1 MIKVSVVIPVYNME
15 TYIEEC
21 LDSIFSQTLKEIEVL
36 CIDDGS
42 TDRSYEILKKYREKY
57 KNLIVFRQQNQG
69 AGIARNKGIQCA
81 NVEYICFMDP
91 DDYYAQEQ
99 ALELL
104 YRNAKENHAVIC
116 GGNIVGVLQNGMLE
130 RQGRWFS
137 ENKMISFKD
146 YGNYFY
152 YTTYIFRLELLRK
165 NNILFPPYRR
175 YQDPPFLLA
184 AMIAAQEFYAI
195 NEVIYTYRIGYKEVK
210 FSLPVVIDVLKG
222 IRDCF
227 TMAKENNLIKVYD
240 EQLKNIL
247 SVHLAKIYPYAYENQ
262 KEIWNLIDEIHEIS
276 MEWVGEISDIFTNLE
291 TLKDYTKQIKDRR
304 DDMIAQCHAAQE
316 VVIYGAGKAGMYF
329 FQNYGKECKCLSGFA
344 VSKKEKE
351 EFIEG
356 YEVKEIGNYS
366 RDALIIVAVGKRYTQ
381 EILNNLERMYF
392 KNVCSIDYT
401 ELKMVENVL

>member
-81 NVEYICFMDP
+81 NGEYICFMDP

-116 GGNIVGVLQNGMLE
+116 GGDIVGVLQNGMLE

-152 YTTYIFRLELLRK
+152 YTTYIFRLE
-165 NNILFPPYRR
+165 
-175 YQDPPFLLA
+175 
-184 AMIAAQEFYAI
+184 
-195 NEVIYTYRIGYKEVK
+195 
-210 FSLPVVIDVLKG
+210 
-222 IRDCF
+222 
-227 TMAKENNLIKVYD
+227 
-240 EQLKNIL
+240 
-247 SVHLAKIYPYAYENQ
+247 
-262 KEIWNLIDEIHEIS
+262 
-276 MEWVGEISDIFTNLE
+276 
-291 TLKDYTKQIKDRR
+291 
-304 DDMIAQCHAAQE
+304 
-316 VVIYGAGKAGMYF
+316 
-329 FQNYGKECKCLSGFA
+329 
-344 VSKKEKE
+344 
-351 EFIEG
+351 
-356 YEVKEIGNYS
+356 
-366 RDALIIVAVGKRYTQ
+366 
-381 EILNNLERMYF
+381 
-392 KNVCSIDYT
+392 
-401 ELKMVENVL
+401 